1 MLYYA
6 CSYVPLEI
14 LISSGLPFRR
24 LPVNRAFDHP
34 ELHSNLCGYCKA
46 VYSKVTELS
55 DEDVFISVDSCDAM
69 RRMGDVIQQQSSCR
83 VFSLRLPWKR
93 DASATEFIKT
103 QLEALVRF
111 LSGLRGQE
119 ITRDEL
125 DRGISQFNAIV
136 DRLLAM
142 HKNSVPY
149 HQINEA
155 FSLAEKGQLYNNPSE
170 PTNRMGPKIAYLGA
184 VSDATMIEEV
194 VRAAGGVLVLNESCM
209 AMRGFTAKTEN
220 EEERLLSIAR
230 RLVGDRI
237 PCARFAEGLSPYTA
251 QLLREMNVDGI
262 VFGIPKF
269 CDFYGF
275 QLAMTKLPLP
285 HTVVEIDFGD
295 SSRGQLLTRVGAFME
310 SLKREVPGT
319 RGVKAGSFYVG
330 IDSGSTTTNI
340 VVLDQSGQIVFSDSR
355 KTGVYPKR
363 VADELFSRAL
373 QEVGISVS
381 DVSCCIATGYGR
393 ENVSFA
399 TSSVTEITCHARGA
413 QKMLPGINTVIDIG
427 GQDSKV
433 ISLENKSMVRDFTM
447 NDKCAAGTG
456 RFLEV
461 MSGIMEEDLQQ
472 MSEAAFGSKKTL
484 SISSVCTVFAE
495 SEVISLISN
504 GEKIED
510 ISAALFRAIAKRIL
524 AMFKRVSGR
533 GPVGFTGGV
542 AKVPGMARA
551 LEEAVGEE
559 ILVPSHPDIAGALGA
574 ALLAMEQEEKR

>member
-24 LPVNRAFDHP
+24 LPVNRAFEHP
-34 ELHSNLCGYCKA
+34 ELHTNLCGYCKA

-55 DEDVFISVDSCDAM
+55 EEDVFITVDSCDAM

-83 VFSLRLPWKR
+83 VFSLRLPWKK
-93 DASATEFIKT
+93 DSSATEFFRT
-103 QLEALVRF
+103 QLEALNRF
-111 LSGLRGQE
+111 LSELRGQE
-119 ITRDEL
+119 ITRDDL
-125 DRGISQFNAIV
+125 DRGISQFNMMV
-136 DRLLAM
+136 DKLLAM
-142 HKNSVPY
+142 HMTGVPY

-155 FSLAEKGQLYNNPSE
+155 FFLAEQGQLYNNPSE
-170 PTNRMGPKIAYLGA
+170 PSHGTGPRIAYLGA
-184 VSDATMIEEV
+184 VSDAVMIEEV
-194 VRAAGGVLVLNESCM
+194 VRAAGGILVLNESCM
-209 AMRGFTAKTEN
+209 GMRGFTAKTEKK
-220 EEERLLSIAR
+220 EPFLLSVAT
-230 RLVGDRI
+230 RLISGRI
-237 PCARFAEGLSPYTA
+237 PCGRFAEGLSEYTA
-251 QLLREMNVDGI
+251 RLLREVNADGI

-275 QLAMTKLPLP
+275 QLAMTELLLP

-319 RGVKAGSFYVG
+319 RKEKSGSFYAG

-340 VVLDQSGQIVFSDSR
+340 VVLDQKGEIVFSHSR
-355 KTGVYPKR
+355 KTGVYPKK
-363 VADELFSRAL
+363 VADELFSQML
-373 QEVGISVS
+373 QEVGIGAS
-381 DVSCCIATGYGR
+381 DISCCIATGYGR

-413 QKMLPGINTVIDIG
+413 RKLLPEINTVIDIG

-433 ISLENKSMVRDFTM
+433 ISLEDRDMVRDFTM

-472 MSEAAFGSKKTL
+472 MSEAAFRSKKAL

-551 LEEAVGEE
+551 LEDAIGDE
-559 ILVPSHPDIAGALGA
+559 IIVPPHPDIAGALGA
-574 ALLAMEQEEKR
+574 ALLAMEQGEKK